1 MQEADMDI
9 QEIVAGIGS
18 SDALR
23 GVAERVGLSP
33 DQAQGALQGVIEHVT
48 AGRPLEGMVEGVAAK
63 VGAAPDQVQQLLPN
77 VMGLLQGHAENASE
91 GVQGMLGGLMGSL
104 QNSPAASLLGH
115 GEGEAGSV
123 LQGLAGGLFGKH

>member
-1 MQEADMDI
+1 MDI

-23 GVAERVGLSP
+23 GVADKIGLSP
-33 DQAQGALQGVIEHVT
+33 DQAQGALHGVIEHVT
-48 AGRPLEGMVEGVAAK
+48 AGHPLDGMVEGVAAR
-63 VGAAPDQVQQLLPN
+63 VGASPDQVQQFLPH

-104 QNSPAASLLGH
+104 RNSPAASLFGQ
-115 GEGEAGSV
+115 GEGEGGSA
-123 LQGLAGGLFGKH
+123 LQGLVGRLFGKA

>member
-1 MQEADMDI
+1 MEADMDI

-18 SDALR
+18 SDALK
-23 GVAERVGLSP
+23 GVAAKIGMSQ

-48 AGRPLEGMVEGVAAK
+48 AGHPLDGMVEGVAAR
-63 VGAAPDQVQQLLPN
+63 VGANPDQVQQLLPN

-104 QNSPAASLLGH
+104 QNSPAASLLGQAEDEH
-115 GEGEAGSV
+115 RS
-123 LQGLAGGLFGKH
+123 GLGGLIGGLFGKH

>member
-1 MQEADMDI
+1 MDI

-18 SDALR
+18 SDALK
-23 GVAERVGLSP
+23 GVANQIGLSP

-48 AGRPLEGMVEGVAAK
+48 AGQPLEGLVEAVAAK
-63 VGAAPDQVQQLLPN
+63 TGIDPDQVQQLLPS

-104 QNSPAASLLGH
+104 QNSPAAGLLGP
-115 GEGEAGSV
+115 
-123 LQGLAGGLFGKH
+123 AGGGDAVSAVEGLVGGFFKR

>member
-1 MQEADMDI
+1 MDI

-23 GVAERVGLSP
+23 GVAERIGMSP

-48 AGRPLEGMVEGVAAK
+48 AGQPLEGMVEGVAAK
-63 VGAAPDQVQQLLPN
+63 AGVAPAQVEQFLPN

-91 GVQGMLGGLMGSL
+91 GMQGMLGGLMGSL
-104 QNSPAASLLGH
+104 QNSP
-115 GEGEAGSV
+115 
-123 LQGLAGGLFGKH
+123 